1 MHKIIVY
8 TKELYLLLGSY
19 KRWLPVI
26 GILFFSISL
35 IEIVGLGLVGWYAAI
50 LINPEYIH
58 EDLRNIFDSFGAPT
72 DYPQILIVIGL
83 LLIAVFL
90 ARACISILVNYFLF
104 QYTARVGVYLRTTL
118 ISRFLDS
125 SYESYIQQNSSD
137 QVTANTNFV
146 SQYVASLT
154 TVLKILSDMIMA
166 LSILVFLLVTEGPI
180 LFVLVGMVAFT
191 MLLYD
196 KILKSFLHSG
206 GRRMNQHTRNMMKKL
221 LESVAGFKEIQVFG
235 RRDFFVQSVKT
246 ESAAAQYYGV
256 RSKIIA
262 LIPRYVL
269 EIILVTFIVSLT
281 IAAIYGTRDLN
292 SLIPTI
298 SVFGLAGIRL
308 NPAASLIASGASQL
322 RFQRHGVAS
331 LASIIIGSSK
341 MPINNEIE
349 ARNDT
354 AHFKSLRLSNVAYK
368 YPQSE
373 TQVLT
378 GIDLTLYKGQSIGL
392 VGPSGAG
399 KTTLVDV
406 LLGMLAPT
414 VGSIYVNEE
423 KLDSTYNLKRW
434 WKKIAYLPQ
443 DAFLTDAS
451 LRQNVAFGIF
461 RKDIVDEDV
470 IEALK
475 NARLSE
481 FLSNAPLGLDTN
493 LGEKGLRMS
502 GGQKQRVAIA
512 RAFYHQR
519 EVLVLDESTSALD
532 TETENEI
539 LSEINRLKGQ
549 KTLIVIAHRLSTV
562 RSCDYIYRLE
572 NGKVAAS
579 GTPDQ
584 VIPAT

>member
-1 MHKIIVY
+1 MHRLIAYI
-8 TKELYLLLGSY
+8 KELYLLLGGY
-19 KRWLPVI
+19 KKWLPAI
-26 GILFFSISL
+26 GVLFFSISL
-35 IEIVGLGLVGWYAAI
+35 IEIIGLGLVGWYAAI

-58 EDLRNIFDSFGAPT
+58 EGLRNIFHSFGAPT

-90 ARACISILVNYFLF
+90 ARAFISVLVNYFLF

-118 ISRFLDS
+118 IARFLDS

-146 SQYVASLT
+146 SQYVSSLT

-354 AHFKSLRLSNVAYK
+354 AHFKS
-368 YPQSE
+368 
-373 TQVLT
+373 
-378 GIDLTLYKGQSIGL
+378 
-392 VGPSGAG
+392 
-399 KTTLVDV
+399 
-406 LLGMLAPT
+406 
-414 VGSIYVNEE
+414 
-423 KLDSTYNLKRW
+423 
-434 WKKIAYLPQ
+434 
-443 DAFLTDAS
+443 
-451 LRQNVAFGIF
+451 
-461 RKDIVDEDV
+461 
-470 IEALK
+470 
-475 NARLSE
+475 
-481 FLSNAPLGLDTN
+481 
-493 LGEKGLRMS
+493 
-502 GGQKQRVAIA
+502 
-512 RAFYHQR
+512 
-519 EVLVLDESTSALD
+519 
-532 TETENEI
+532 
-539 LSEINRLKGQ
+539 
-549 KTLIVIAHRLSTV
+549 
-562 RSCDYIYRLE
+562 
-572 NGKVAAS
+572 
-579 GTPDQ
+579 
-584 VIPAT
+584 